1 MPVKPDTGSASG
13 NLYRLRVMSYIID
26 AHCHLSDRDY
36 DDLRDDIIGSMGK
49 NGLLALINPASDLES
64 AKAGLELAKREK
76 RIFACLGTHPLE
88 ARSYDDQSEQFYREN
103 ASNEKVVAIGEIGLD
118 YHYEFETAQIQ
129 KDILERQFQ
138 LASDLDLPV
147 VVHCREAHNDCY
159 AIIKNFPGLKILMHS
174 YSEADS
180 GSWKLYDELGA
191 YISFGGMLTFKN
203 SENVRDIARMADP
216 QRIMMETDGPYLAPV
231 PKRGKTNR
239 PEWAWYSLLCLAD
252 VLKRDAGEL
261 ADLLLDNTVKFYGI
275 ESAVEKIKG
284 ETDDLDLSLGRDGLN
299 L

>member
-1 MPVKPDTGSASG
+1 MA
-13 NLYRLRVMSYIID
+13 YIID
-26 AHCHLSDRDY
+26 AHCHLSDIDY
-36 DDLRDDIIGSMGK
+36 DEIRDDIIGVMGK
-49 NGLLALINPASDLES
+49 NGLLAVVNPASDLES

-76 RIFACLGTHPLE
+76 RMFACLGTHPLE
-88 ARSYDDQSEQFYREN
+88 AKSYDEEAEQFYRQN

-118 YHYEFETAQIQ
+118 YHYEFETASIQ
-129 KDILERQFQ
+129 KDVLERQLQ

-174 YSEADS
+174 YSEEEPE
-180 GSWKLYDELGA
+180 SWKLYDKLGA
-191 YISFGGMLTFKN
+191 YISFGGMLTFKK
-203 SENVRDIARMADP
+203 SENVREIARMADP

-239 PEWAWYSLLCLAD
+239 PEWAWYSLLSLAD
-252 VLKRDAGEL
+252 TLKRDAGDL
-261 ADLLLDNTVKFYGI
+261 ADLLLANTARFYGI
-275 ESAVEKIKG
+275 EGPVGELKG
-284 ETDDLDLSLGRDGLN
+284 ETDSIDLSLGRDGLN

>member
-1 MPVKPDTGSASG
+1 MA
-13 NLYRLRVMSYIID
+13 YIID
-26 AHCHLSDRDY
+26 AHCHLSDEDY
-36 DDLRDDIIGSMGK
+36 DEIREDIIGSMGE
-49 NGLLALINPASDLES
+49 NGLCAVINPASDLES
-64 AKAGLELAKREK
+64 AKAGLELANKEK

-88 ARSYDDQSEQFYREN
+88 AKSYDEEAEQFYRQN

-118 YHYEFETAQIQ
+118 YHYEFETASIQ
-129 KDILERQFQ
+129 KEVLERQLQ

-174 YSEADS
+174 YSEEDS
-180 GSWKLYDELGA
+180 ESWKLYDKLGA
-191 YISFGGMLTFKN
+191 YISFGGMLTFKK
-203 SENVRDIARMADP
+203 SENVREIARMADP

-231 PKRGKTNR
+231 PKRGKANR

-252 VLKRDAGEL
+252 TLKRDAGDL

-275 ESAVEKIKG
+275 ESALEKIKG
-284 ETDDLDLSLGRDGLN
+284 ETNSIDLSYGKDGLN